1 MSLLASSLLGPIS
14 GLPGSSGMTSR
25 SRGRNRWNR
34 QPFPPFPQGAR
45 RSGTP
50 PAQGGRPQ
58 RARNPW
64 RMHAARGA
72 ACILTLDCAAPGS
85 SRALSRPAHLR
96 ALRAG
101 QGPAKQLSASGADSP
116 GTARAPG
123 PRDCASD
130 RQLQGGCRGG
140 RAPAASPPPETGSRR
155 AGEEA
160 EGGRRAE
167 AGSRGRAAGG
177 YARGG
182 RRVRRESGG
191 GAGRSHRVGRGQSR
205 AWGRVWEDAERQ
217 GGRAV
222 QRREPAARLQFSAR
236 P

>member
-1 MSLLASSLLGPIS
+1 MAKSLSRPSHSL
-14 GLPGSSGMTSR
+14 
-25 SRGRNRWNR
+25 
-34 QPFPPFPQGAR
+34 PQGAR

-50 PAQGGRPQ
+50 PAQVGRPQ

-72 ACILTLDCAAPGS
+72 ACILTLNCAAPGL

-96 ALRAG
+96 AG
-101 QGPAKQLSASGADSP
+101 QWPAKQLSASGADSP

-160 EGGRRAE
+160 AGGRRAE

-177 YARGG
+177 YAQGG
-182 RRVRRESGG
+182 RRLRSAAAGERGEPW
-191 GAGRSHRVGRGQSR
+191 GAGRSHRVGRGQ
-205 AWGRVWEDAERQ
+205 
-217 GGRAV
+217 GRA
-222 QRREPAARLQFSAR
+222 
-236 P
+236 